1 MPAIVFTDTYV
12 WNNATVTAT
21 VDDNAPGY
29 SGLYH
34 WNYHVRND
42 SFASGIAAFAVP
54 VEQPGMA
61 SNLGSNVG
69 WIGSPDGFMGD
80 QSLVSWEAGAQ
91 PALTIGQSADFW
103 FTTAPTALA
112 ITAGFVADPGLATT
126 PGGLLVTAMAAPPG
140 LPQAPPP
147 GQLVTTNLDVVDDFD
162 RWFSLREAV
171 NYVNGLLNQPQQR
184 VAFTATLSGA
194 TITLDPTKGQLN
206 LEQAIFIDG
215 PASRITIQRD
225 SGSAVKHRIFDV
237 QTNVIAMLADLN
249 LRNGEL
255 DLDAGGAVRSQGI
268 RLTVENCTFTNNKA
282 VGSRGGAIAALSGSF
297 FVTGSVF
304 TGNSATSGGAIYV
317 GERVSTP
324 ISSSSLVLNTAVSS
338 GVAANGY
345 GGGIYI
351 DSSTTAAPTFV
362 TLTGV
367 DVNGN
372 SAAQLGGGIYV
383 HNPGGAGAGTTLRLD
398 GGTTVRNNQVTSTTG
413 KGGGV
418 YFGKGELILGG
429 ATIADNTATTGRSI
443 YRVTGTMPPT
453 IVPGTTNIYEDVFG
467 P

>member
-69 WIGSPDGFMGD
+69 WIGSPGGFMGD
-80 QSLVSWEAGAQ
+80 QSLVSWEAGAQPALTIGQ

-206 LEQAIFIDG
+206 LDQAIFIDG

-282 VGSRGGAIAALSGSF
+282 VGSRGGAIAALSGRL
-297 FVTGSVF
+297 FVTESVF
-304 TGNSATSGGAIYV
+304 AGNSARLGGALFIDA
-317 GERVSTP
+317 RVTTTIST
-324 ISSSSLVLNTAVSS
+324 SSLYFNTATEH
-338 GVAANGY
+338 

-351 DSSTTAAPTFV
+351 YSSATVVPTSV
-362 TLTGV
+362 TLTAV
-367 DVNGN
+367 DMDGN
-372 SAAQLGGGIYV
+372 SALSAGGGIYV
-383 HNPGGAGAGTTLRLD
+383 FNTGAAGAGTTLRLD
-398 GGTTVRNNQVTSTTG
+398 GGTTVRNNRVTSTTG
-413 KGGGV
+413 TGGGV

-429 ATIADNTATTGRSI
+429 TSIDGNTATTGKSI
-443 YRVTGTMPPT
+443 YRLNVGTTLT